1 MSAGVCRRAEYVV
14 LFVVALLASSAFA
27 QQPAPDLQAQ
37 LSAAIDT
44 LRALSGQTAGPWR
57 FHWPAEPGGEAPDFD
72 DSSWPLVFPEHSWH
86 GDNTAAWYR
95 MHVAVPQRLG
105 AAPNPG
111 GPLVLEVAVDDD
123 GEIYVNGE
131 LVKRFH
137 WDQGRAVLTDDARPG
152 QSFVVAVKAI
162 NQGGPGRL
170 LSASLR
176 YARLDEIR
184 RAIAD
189 HAAALETLRE
199 LLSVEAE
206 LPAEAMDAVQAC
218 LAALDFELVSA
229 DTSRFLD
236 SIEASLAALAPL
248 QPIIRKYALYLIGH
262 AHIDMNWLW
271 LWPETIQV
279 CHDTWTQALRF
290 MDEFPDFRFSESQP
304 GAMIAIEERYPDL
317 FAQIKQRILEGRW
330 DPTCATWVQG
340 DTNMASGEA
349 LARHALTS
357 REYCIDRF
365 GRWTKTLWLPD
376 NFGHA
381 WTLPTIFRDA
391 GVEWFYFARCAPGVP
406 LFWWEGPDGA
416 RLLSYNYGGYGWSLD
431 PGIARA
437 PLDVKRQ
444 VGSRAA
450 MIVYGVGDHGGG
462 PTRRDIETALALQ
475 KRPFAPQ
482 IKFARTDEFFEAA
495 LAENAELPVVRREL
509 QFVFRGCY
517 TTHADVKLRNRRLE
531 NLLPTAEAAAVAAWL
546 LAGRRY
552 DDGAFTRAWRNVL
565 FNQFHDLLCG
575 SAIHEAYEYTHEL
588 YDEAEKIARAELG
601 ESLQALGAAIDTR
614 GQGQPLLLFNRLG
627 WKREGV
633 VLLPA
638 NDLSA
643 AQQFKAASG
652 PDKSTS
658 PIQAVAIPSAA
669 RDSQQIAFRAAV
681 PSCGWAAYHLAAQ
694 AAGAPAKVKPVSVS
708 EDERNITVENE
719 FLRLVVEK
727 ASGALVSVYDLAGR
741 REIVPEGQR
750 AGLPQVLWE
759 DPHGMSAWEIGRI
772 RWTKDLDEADSV
784 EVSAK
789 GPLIGAVVTR
799 HRWNKSTFT
808 TWIGL
813 RAGSRQVDFRL
824 VANWKEKGTPH
835 EGGPMLKV
843 AFPTNLSQPVFT
855 CDIPFGAVQ
864 RALDGQDVPAG
875 MWADLT
881 DVRLTRASG
890 AKPIPVD
897 LTPYF
902 DHDAF
907 ATDEQPDDGNFDGGN
922 MNYPASIFASARDGL
937 MDFAGLPWRVPPTD
951 PGASNAVRAM
961 GQTIELPDAAVETI
975 TVFGASAPSADGGQA
990 KLVFRDGTQE
1000 AVPLSFSDWCFGPEA
1015 GEEIAA
1021 RSPYRLVPSGRTGPE
1036 CRIFARTY
1044 PVPKGRRLA
1053 ALVLPR
1059 APRLRVFAITLGPR
1073 VEARPLYGVALLN
1086 DCKYGYDASGSTLRL
1101 TLLRA
1106 SYDPDPEPDVGV
1118 HEIGYSLLPHAGGWA
1133 EAGVVQAAWELNNP
1147 VVAELLDSHAGRLAS
1162 AASLVSLEPANL
1174 ILAAVKRAEQGDGL
1188 VVRWYESAGHETTA
1202 RLKLGFGARAARLT
1216 NVVEVEDRGP
1226 LAIRGGE
1233 VLVPTRACGIATV
1246 RVVPA
1251 PTGSFPRTTRPAS

>member
-1 MSAGVCRRAEYVV
+1 MSARVCRWAGYVG
-14 LFVVALLASSAFA
+14 LFVAAVVSGAAFA

-44 LRALSGQTAGPWR
+44 LRGLSGQTAGPWR
-57 FHWPAEPGGEAPDFD
+57 FHWPAEPGCEAADFD
-72 DSSWPLVFPEHSWH
+72 DSSWPQVFPEHSWR
-86 GDNTAAWYR
+86 GDNSAAWYR
-95 MHVAVPQRLG
+95 MHVAVPPRIGL
-105 AAPNPG
+105 APNPG

-131 LVKRFH
+131 LVQRFH
-137 WDQGRAVLTDDARPG
+137 WDQGRAVIAKDVRPG

-170 LSASLR
+170 MGASLR
-176 YARLDEIR
+176 YARLDGIR
-184 RAIAD
+184 RSIAD

-199 LLSVEAE
+199 LLVVETD
-206 LPAEAMDAVQAC
+206 LPPEALDAVRAC
-218 LAALDFELVSA
+218 LAAINFELVSG
-229 DTSRFLD
+229 DTNRFLD
-236 SIEASLAALAPL
+236 CIEASLSALEPL
-248 QPIIRKYALYLIGH
+248 QPIIRKYVLYLIGH

-279 CHDTWTQALRF
+279 CHDTWSQALRF

-317 FAQIKQRILEGRW
+317 FREIVRRIHEGRW

-349 LARHALTS
+349 LARHALAS
-357 REYCIDRF
+357 REYCMDRF

-381 WTLPTIFRDA
+381 WTLPTIFGDA
-391 GVEWFYFARCAPGVP
+391 GVEWFYFARCGPGVP

-431 PGIARA
+431 PGIARV

-462 PTRRDIETALALQ
+462 PTRHDIEVALALQ
-475 KRPFAPQ
+475 KRPFAPHVR
-482 IKFARTDEFFEAA
+482 FARTDEFFEAA
-495 LAENAELPVVRREL
+495 LAENVDLPVVRREL

-517 TTHADVKLRNRRLE
+517 TTHADVKLRNRQLE

-546 LAGRRY
+546 LAGRQY
-552 DDGAFTRAWRNVL
+552 DNSAFTKAWRNVL

-575 SAIHEAYEYTHEL
+575 SAIHEAYEYTHQL
-588 YDEAEKIARAELG
+588 YDEAEKIARAELAG
-601 ESLQALGAAIDTR
+601 SLRALGAAIDTR
-614 GQGQPLLLFNRLG
+614 GQGQAMLLFNRLG

-638 NDLSA
+638 ADIA
-643 AQQFKAASG
+643 APEEPKAAAG
-652 PDKSTS
+652 PEQSKSPVQLLT
-658 PIQAVAIPSAA
+658 IPSA
-669 RDSQQIAFRAAV
+669 RGDGRQVAFHAV
-681 PSCGWAAYHLAAQ
+681 IPSCGWAVYHLSGE
-694 AAGAPAKVKPVSVS
+694 AAGPPASFKPVVVRQ
-708 EDERNITVENE
+708 DERTITLANE
-719 FLRLVVEK
+719 SLRVAVDK
-727 ASGALVSVYDLAGR
+727 ASGALVSVYDQAAR
-741 REIVPEGQR
+741 REMVPDGKR
-750 AGLPQVLWE
+750 AGVLQVLWE

-772 RWTKDLDEADSV
+772 RWTKELDEAESV
-784 EVSAK
+784 EVAAE
-789 GPLIGAVVTR
+789 GPLVGAVVTR
-799 HRWNKSTFT
+799 HRWDKSTFT

-813 RAGSRQVDFRL
+813 CAGSRRVDFRL
-824 VANWKEKGTPH
+824 VADWQEKGTPQ

-843 AFPTNLSQPVFT
+843 AFPTTLRDPVFT
-855 CDIPFGAVQ
+855 CDIPFGSVQ
-864 RALDGQDVPAG
+864 RTADGQDVPAG

-881 DVRLTRASG
+881 DVSLTTAAGARAV
-890 AKPIPVD
+890 PVD

-907 ATDEQPDDGNFDGGN
+907 ATDEQPGDGNFDGGN
-922 MNYPASIFASARDGL
+922 MNYPASIFASARSGL
-937 MDFAGLPWRVPPTD
+937 MSFAGLPWRVPPMD
-951 PGASNAVRAM
+951 PGAKNAVRAM
-961 GQTIELPDAAVETI
+961 GQTIELPAAAAETI
-975 TVFGASAPSADGGQA
+975 TIFGASAPSADGGQA
-990 KLVFRDGTQE
+990 RLVFRDGTQE
-1000 AVPLSFSDWCFGPEA
+1000 TIPLSFSDWCFGPEA

-1021 RSPYRLVPSGRTGPE
+1021 RSPYRLIPSGRTGPE

-1044 PVPKGRRLA
+1044 PVPKGKRLS

-1073 VEARPLYGVALLN
+1073 VETRPLYGVALLN
-1086 DCKYGYDASGSTLRL
+1086 DCKYGYDANGSTLRL

-1106 SYDPDPEPDVGV
+1106 SYDPDPEPDLGV
-1118 HEIGYSLLPHAGGWA
+1118 HEIGYSLLPHTGGWA
-1133 EAGVVQAAWELNNP
+1133 AAGVVQAAWNLNNP
-1147 VVAELLDSHAGRLAS
+1147 VVAATVESHPGRLPS
-1162 AASLVSLEPANL
+1162 AASLVGLEPANL
-1174 ILAAVKRAEQGDGL
+1174 ILAAVKRAEHGDGL
-1188 VVRWYESAGHETTA
+1188 VVRWYESAGRETQA

-1216 NVVEVEDRGP
+1216 NVVEAADRGP
-1226 LAIRGGE
+1226 LSIRGGE

-1251 PTGSFPRTTRPAS
+1251 PRGSFPRPVRPAG